1 MEDVSVGC
9 VFGSSDRRCGS
20 DKLIFL
26 KTGLECALV
35 LCQSHKT
42 PFGFV
47 EPHEDMFPASA

>member
-9 VFGSSDRRCGS
+9 MFGSSDRRCGS
-20 DKLIFL
+20 DTPGLL
-26 KTGLECALV
+26 KTGLECVLV
-35 LCQSHKT
+35 LCQSHKA